1 MARQRSV
8 LTERVWRERLRRFGQ
23 RGVAVAEF
31 CEDEGVSTASFYNWR
46 RRLRGGTARDPGHT
60 RQAGPERADP
70 GQAGPGQSAS
80 GQALFVPVAVRS
92 MMGEVRIDVAE
103 GVVLRLPLT
112 ADERLLGACLRAV
125 LDATSRGEGR

>member
-46 RRLRGGTARDPGHT
+46 RRLRGGDDKARDPSHS
-60 RQAGPERADP
+60 R
-70 GQAGPGQSAS
+70 QAGPGQSAS
-80 GQALFVPVAVRS
+80 GQALFVPVAVRP
-92 MMGEVRIDVAE
+92 MVGEVRIDVAA
-103 GVVLRLPLT
+103 GVVLRLPLD